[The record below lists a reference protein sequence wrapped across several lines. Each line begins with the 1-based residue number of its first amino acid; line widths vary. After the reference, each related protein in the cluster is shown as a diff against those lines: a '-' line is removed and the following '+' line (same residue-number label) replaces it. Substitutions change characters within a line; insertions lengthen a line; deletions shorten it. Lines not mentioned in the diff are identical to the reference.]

1 MAEISATI
9 KINDAFSAPLSKLAA
24 GLSKGQSGFSKLK
37 SALSG
42 DVFQGASKS
51 SNSMFK
57 SMTGGVVV
65 GNLISKGMGLARS
78 GISSMLGELNEAST
92 SWQTFEGN
100 MHQIGASNT
109 QIARAKSDMQ
119 KFAQQTIYSASDM
132 SSTYAQLAA
141 VGTKNTAKL
150 VKGFGGLA
158 AASDNPQQAMK
169 TLSEQATQ
177 MAAKPKV
184 QWQDFKLM
192 LEQTPAGISAV
203 AKTMGKSTTELIKNI
218 QDGKVKTQDF
228 LNAVAKT
235 GTNANFSKMAT
246 QYKTVGQAMDG
257 LKETLANKLQPQFD
271 KVSQV
276 GIKAV
281 SGITDKLAN
290 LNWDALG
297 NGILS
302 AISKVQPILANLG
315 NGFKQMFEGFNSS
328 GAGKSIADMFG
339 SIADAGKKLTSTLS
353 SGKGGNSFFK
363 QLGSLGGGALSSV
376 AQAISGVAN
385 AVGKM
390 DPGSLMALA
399 RAFIVLK
406 GGLKGIA
413 IMAIVKGLQQLNG
426 LSPGTIENIASALT
440 KLAYAFVILK
450 AVGKG
455 MQMLKGIHDAFSS
468 LSSMKTP
475 KMATPEVPQA
485 GGIAQSAGAY
495 LKLGAAL
502 LMVGG
507 AVVLAAAG
515 FKLLADAATQLAS
528 GGGAAIATFFGMVA
542 AIAALAAVV
551 VLLGPTMIGASVGFL
566 MFAAALLI
574 IGAAIFVA
582 SAGITMLATQL
593 PIISQYGLSASVGLL
608 ALAGAVAVFGVGALV
623 AAVGVVVLGAGLIV
637 LAAGLMIAAV
647 GALLFGVALTLIAA
661 MSLVAGAGLM
671 IMAVAMVM
679 IAPMTLIA
687 AVGMLMLAVAMVM
700 IAPMAMIAAVGMLM
714 LSMALILVGPMA
726 MVAAVGLIL
735 LSVALLLIG
744 PMSLIAAVGLL
755 LLGVALVLVMAMG
768 LVAAVGILLLGVGL
782 VLVSAMAMVAAVGLL
797 LMSVALMMIM
807 VTAMVSAVGLMLL
820 AVALMLVGPMA
831 MVAAVG
837 LILLA
842 SASMMLAAGLVAVA
856 AAAMMT
862 AAAIVA
868 VGAAV
873 MTMVSMFIMAG
884 SMMVSAITSA
894 MSRVVS
900 AVSSGIQAAVSAAR
914 GFAGALVGV
923 GRDLIQ
929 GLINGITSMI
939 GAAVSAVSKVASSVV
954 SAAKGLLH
962 IGSPS
967 RLFRQY
973 GRWVDQGLI
982 IGLNKDAGAAAD
994 ASANMAQ
1001 GVVDAASGM
1010 HPTIGAPEM
1019 DQFNTGDLLADGFDR
1034 AKDSAYDLIGAITG
1048 LNGRTANVGVLGSI
1062 TGNQNFNEKSI
1073 DGSSLATG
1081 SDAITPASILSS
1093 NSSTNNTNN
1102 DQSVIIQSGAITI
1115 NSSGNPEQDADALL
1129 DRLEEKIMEQA
1140 DKSLS

>member
-42 DVFQGASKS
+42 DAFQGASKS

-65 GNLISKGMGLARS
+65 GNLISKGMDLARS

-109 QIARAKSDMQ
+109 QIAKAKSDMQ

-228 LNAVAKT
+228 LDAVAKT

-315 NGFKQMFEGFNSS
+315 NGFKQMFDGFNSS
-328 GAGKSIADMFG
+328 GAGKSIVDMFD
-339 SIADAGKKLTSTLS
+339 SIADAGKKLTETLS
-353 SGKGGNSFFK
+353 KGKGGTSFFK
-363 QLGSLGGGALSSV
+363 QLGQLGGGALSSV
-376 AQAISGVAN
+376 AQAISGVAD

-390 DPGSLMALA
+390 DPSSLMALA
-399 RAFIVLK
+399 RAFIILK

-413 IMAIVKGLQQLNG
+413 IMTIVKGLQQLNG

-468 LSSMKTP
+468 LSGLKTP

-528 GGGAAIATFFGMVA
+528 GGGAAITTFFGMVA
-542 AIAALAAVV
+542 AIAALAVV
-551 VLLGPTMIGASVGFL
+551 VRLLGPAMIGASAGFL

-593 PIISQYGLSASVGLL
+593 PIISQYGLSAAVGLL

-687 AVGMLMLAVAMVM
+687 AVGMMLLAVAMVM

-726 MVAAVGLIL
+726 MVAAVGL
-735 LSVALLLIG
+735 
-744 PMSLIAAVGLL
+744 M
-755 LLGVALVLVMAMG
+755 
-768 LVAAVGILLLGVGL
+768 
-782 VLVSAMAMVAAVGLL
+782 
-797 LMSVALMMIM
+797 
-807 VTAMVSAVGLMLL
+807 
-820 AVALMLVGPMA
+820 
-831 MVAAVG
+831 
-837 LILLA
+837 LLA
-842 SASMMLAAGLVAVA
+842 SASMMLAAGLAAVA

-900 AVSSGIQAAVSAAR
+900 AVSNGIQTAVNAAR
-914 GFAGALVGV
+914 GFAGALVSV

-939 GAAVSAVSKVASSVV
+939 GAAVNAVSKVASSVV

-982 IGLNKDAGAAAD
+982 IGLNKDAGAAAN

-1019 DQFNTGDLLADGFDR
+1019 DQFNTGDLLADSFDR
-1034 AKDSAYDLIGAITG
+1034 AKDSIYDLVGAITG
-1048 LNGRTANVGVLGSI
+1048 LNGKTANVGVLGAI
-1062 TGNQNFNEKSI
+1062 TGNQNFDEKSI
-1073 DGSSLATG
+1073 SSSDLGTG
-1081 SDAITPASILSS
+1081 ADTITPASILSS
-1093 NSSTNNTNN
+1093 NSSTNTSSN
-1102 DQSVIIQSGAITI
+1102 QSVNIQSGAIVI
-1115 NSSGNPEQDADALL
+1115 NSSGNPEEDADALL

>member
-65 GNLISKGMGLARS
+65 GNLISKGMGLAASGVRS
-78 GISSMLGELNEAST
+78 MVGELNEAST

-100 MHQIGASNT
+100 MHQLGASNT

-141 VGTKNTAKL
+141 VGVKNTGKL

-276 GIKAV
+276 GIKAI

-302 AISKVQPILANLG
+302 TISKVQPILANLG

-390 DPGSLMALA
+390 DPSSLMALA

-468 LSSMKTP
+468 LSGLKTP

-485 GGIAQSAGAY
+485 GGITQSAGAY

-507 AVVLAAAG
+507 AVALTAAG

-542 AIAALAAVV
+542 AIAALAILVNF
-551 VLLGPTMIGASVGFL
+551 LGPAMIGASIGFI
-566 MFAAALLI
+566 MFAAALLM
-574 IGAAIFVA
+574 IGLAIGIA
-582 SAGITMLATQL
+582 SAGLALLATQL
-593 PIISQYGLSASVGLL
+593 PIISQYGGSAAGGLL
-608 ALAGAVAVFGVGALV
+608 QLAGAIVVFGLAAIVGAVGLIALGVALMVVAIGFTVAAVGAVLLGVGLIMVGVGALIAAVGILMLGVGLALVAAFAMV
-623 AAVGVVVLGAGLIV
+623 AAVGLLLMGVAIMLIAV
-637 LAAGLMIAAV
+637 SAMIAAV
-647 GALLFGVALTLIAA
+647 GLMLMSVALMLI
-661 MSLVAGAGLM
+661 
-671 IMAVAMVM
+671 MV
-679 IAPMTLIA
+679 T
-687 AVGMLMLAVAMVM
+687 
-700 IAPMAMIAAVGMLM
+700 AMIAAVGMLM

-726 MVAAVGLIL
+726 MVAAVGL
-735 LSVALLLIG
+735 
-744 PMSLIAAVGLL
+744 M
-755 LLGVALVLVMAMG
+755 
-768 LVAAVGILLLGVGL
+768 
-782 VLVSAMAMVAAVGLL
+782 
-797 LMSVALMMIM
+797 
-807 VTAMVSAVGLMLL
+807 
-820 AVALMLVGPMA
+820 
-831 MVAAVG
+831 
-837 LILLA
+837 LLA
-842 SASMMLAAGLVAVA
+842 SASMMLAAGLAAVA

-868 VGAAV
+868 IGAAV

-1034 AKDSAYDLIGAITG
+1034 AKDSVYDLIGAITG
-1048 LNGRTANVGVLGSI
+1048 LNGKTANVGVLGSI

-1081 SDAITPASILSS
+1081 SDAITPASVLSS

-1102 DQSVIIQSGAITI
+1102 DQSVTIQSGAITI

>member
-1 MAEISATI
+1 MAEISSTI

-42 DVFQGASKS
+42 DAFQGASKS

-65 GNLISKGMGLARS
+65 GNLISKGMDLARS
-78 GISSMLGELNEAST
+78 SISSMLGELNEAST

-100 MHQIGASNT
+100 MHQLGKSPAEIN
-109 QIARAKSDMQ
+109 RAKSEMQ

-141 VGTKNTAKL
+141 VGVKNTGKL

-218 QDGKVKTQDF
+218 QDGKVKTQYF

-257 LKETLANKLQPQFD
+257 LKETLANRLQPQFD

-302 AISKVQPILANLG
+302 AISKVQPVLANLG

-328 GAGKSIADMFG
+328 GAGKSIVDMFD
-339 SIADAGKKLTSTLS
+339 SIADAGKKLTATLS
-353 SGKGGNSFFK
+353 KGKGGNSFFK

-390 DPGSLMALA
+390 NPSSLMALA

-440 KLAYAFVILK
+440 KLAYAFIILK

-455 MQMLKGIHDAFSS
+455 MQMLKGIHDAFSR
-468 LSSMKTP
+468 LSGLKTP

-507 AVVLAAAG
+507 SIAAAAG
-515 FKLLADAATQLAS
+515 GFKLMADASSELAKS
-528 GGGAAIATFFGMVA
+528 GGAAIAVFFGMLGA
-542 AIAALAAVV
+542 FAALA
-551 VLLGPTMIGASVGFL
+551 VLAKVLGPSMLMGALGLVALGAALLLTGAGLKLVADASDQLASSGGAAIGVFFGMLAAVAALAILVKFLGSSMIGASLGFL
-566 MFAAALLI
+566 VFAGALVLI
-574 IGAAIFVA
+574 GIAIFIA
-582 SAGITMLATQL
+582 SAGMTLLATQL
-593 PIISQYGLSASVGLL
+593 PVISQYGLSAALGIL
-608 ALAGAVAVFGVGALV
+608 ALAGAIALFGIAAIIGAVGLIALGIALVVVAVGFTIAAIGAILLGVALIIVGVGAIVAAVGMMLLGIALALVAVFVLV
-623 AAVGVVVLGAGLIV
+623 AAVG
-637 LAAGLMIAAV
+637 MI
-647 GALLFGVALTLIAA
+647 
-661 MSLVAGAGLM
+661 
-671 IMAVAMVM
+671 
-679 IAPMTLIA
+679 
-687 AVGMLMLAVAMVM
+687 
-700 IAPMAMIAAVGMLM
+700 
-714 LSMALILVGPMA
+714 
-726 MVAAVGLIL
+726 
-735 LSVALLLIG
+735 
-744 PMSLIAAVGLL
+744 
-755 LLGVALVLVMAMG
+755 
-768 LVAAVGILLLGVGL
+768 LLGVGL
-782 VLVSAMAMVAAVGLL
+782 VLVAVAAMIGAVGLM
-797 LMSVALMMIM
+797 LMAVALMLIMASAMI
-807 VTAMVSAVGLMLL
+807 AAVGLMLL
-820 AVALMLVGPMA
+820 GVALILIGPMA
-831 MVAAVG
+831 LIAGVG
-837 LILLA
+837 LILLGVGA
-842 SASMMLAAGLVAVA
+842 MVAGAGLMLVA

-1034 AKDSAYDLIGAITG
+1034 ARDSVYDLIGAITG
-1048 LNGRTANVGVLGSI
+1048 LNGKTANVGVLGSI

-1081 SDAITPASILSS
+1081 SDTITPASVLSS
-1093 NSSTNNTNN
+1093 NSSTNTSNN
-1102 DQSVIIQSGAITI
+1102 QSVNIQSGAIVI
-1115 NSSGNPEQDADALL
+1115 NSSGNPEQDAETILEKLEQMIL
-1129 DRLEEKIMEQA
+1129 DQA
-1140 DKSLS
+1140 DRSLS

>member
-65 GNLISKGMGLARS
+65 GNLISKGMGLAASGVRS
-78 GISSMLGELNEAST
+78 MVGELNEAST

-100 MHQIGASNT
+100 MHQLGKSPAEIN
-109 QIARAKSDMQ
+109 RAKSEMQ

-141 VGTKNTAKL
+141 VGVKNTGKL

-276 GIKAV
+276 GIKAI

-390 DPGSLMALA
+390 DPSSLMALA

-468 LSSMKTP
+468 LSGLKTP

-542 AIAALAAVV
+542 AIAALAVVVRLLGPTMIGASAGFLMFAAAVVLAAAGFKLLADAATQLASGGGAAIATFFGMVAAIAALAVV
-551 VLLGPTMIGASVGFL
+551 VRLLGPTMIGASVGFL

-623 AAVGVVVLGAGLIV
+623 AAVGVILLGAGLIV

-726 MVAAVGLIL
+726 MVAAVGL
-735 LSVALLLIG
+735 
-744 PMSLIAAVGLL
+744 M
-755 LLGVALVLVMAMG
+755 
-768 LVAAVGILLLGVGL
+768 
-782 VLVSAMAMVAAVGLL
+782 
-797 LMSVALMMIM
+797 
-807 VTAMVSAVGLMLL
+807 
-820 AVALMLVGPMA
+820 
-831 MVAAVG
+831 
-837 LILLA
+837 LLA
-842 SASMMLAAGLVAVA
+842 SASMMLAAGLAAVA

-862 AAAIVA
+862 AAALVA
-868 VGAAV
+868 IGAAV

-1034 AKDSAYDLIGAITG
+1034 AKDSVYDLIGAITG
-1048 LNGRTANVGVLGSI
+1048 LNGKTANVGVLGSI

-1081 SDAITPASILSS
+1081 SDAITPASVLSS

-1102 DQSVIIQSGAITI
+1102 DQFVTIQSGAITI

>member
-9 KINDAFSAPLSKLAA
+9 KLNDAFSAPLSKLAA

-42 DVFQGASKS
+42 DAFQGASKS

-65 GNLISKGMGLARS
+65 GNLISKGMGLAKS

-109 QIARAKSDMQ
+109 QIAKAKSDMQ

-141 VGTKNTAKL
+141 VGVKNTGKL

-297 NGILS
+297 NGIIS
-302 AISKVQPILANLG
+302 AINKVQPILANLG
-315 NGFKQMFEGFNSS
+315 NGFKQMFDVFNSS
-328 GAGKSIADMFG
+328 GAGKSIVDMFD
-339 SIADAGKKLTSTLS
+339 SIADAGKKLTATLS
-353 SGKGGNSFFK
+353 KGKGGTSFFK
-363 QLGSLGGGALSSV
+363 QLGQLGGGALSSV
-376 AQAISGVAN
+376 AQAISGVAD

-390 DPGSLMALA
+390 DPSSLMALA

-468 LSSMKTP
+468 LSGLKTP
-475 KMATPEVPQA
+475 KMATPEIPQA

-515 FKLLADAATQLAS
+515 FKLLADAATQLAN

-542 AIAALAAVV
+542 AIAALAVV
-551 VLLGPTMIGASVGFL
+551 VRLLGPAMIGASVGFL

-582 SAGITMLATQL
+582 AAGITMLATQL
-593 PIISQYGLSASVGLL
+593 DY
-608 ALAGAVAVFGVGALV
+608 
-623 AAVGVVVLGAGLIV
+623 
-637 LAAGLMIAAV
+637 
-647 GALLFGVALTLIAA
+647 
-661 MSLVAGAGLM
+661 
-671 IMAVAMVM
+671 
-679 IAPMTLIA
+679 
-687 AVGMLMLAVAMVM
+687 
-700 IAPMAMIAAVGMLM
+700 
-714 LSMALILVGPMA
+714 
-726 MVAAVGLIL
+726 
-735 LSVALLLIG
+735 
-744 PMSLIAAVGLL
+744 
-755 LLGVALVLVMAMG
+755 
-768 LVAAVGILLLGVGL
+768 
-782 VLVSAMAMVAAVGLL
+782 
-797 LMSVALMMIM
+797 
-807 VTAMVSAVGLMLL
+807 
-820 AVALMLVGPMA
+820 
-831 MVAAVG
+831 
-837 LILLA
+837 
-842 SASMMLAAGLVAVA
+842 
-856 AAAMMT
+856 
-862 AAAIVA
+862 
-868 VGAAV
+868 
-873 MTMVSMFIMAG
+873 
-884 SMMVSAITSA
+884 
-894 MSRVVS
+894 
-900 AVSSGIQAAVSAAR
+900 
-914 GFAGALVGV
+914 
-923 GRDLIQ
+923 
-929 GLINGITSMI
+929 
-939 GAAVSAVSKVASSVV
+939 
-954 SAAKGLLH
+954 LH
-962 IGSPS
+962 
-967 RLFRQY
+967 
-973 GRWVDQGLI
+973 
-982 IGLNKDAGAAAD
+982 
-994 ASANMAQ
+994 
-1001 GVVDAASGM
+1001 
-1010 HPTIGAPEM
+1010 
-1019 DQFNTGDLLADGFDR
+1019 
-1034 AKDSAYDLIGAITG
+1034 
-1048 LNGRTANVGVLGSI
+1048 
-1062 TGNQNFNEKSI
+1062 
-1073 DGSSLATG
+1073 
-1081 SDAITPASILSS
+1081 
-1093 NSSTNNTNN
+1093 
-1102 DQSVIIQSGAITI
+1102 
-1115 NSSGNPEQDADALL
+1115 
-1129 DRLEEKIMEQA
+1129 
-1140 DKSLS
+1140 

>member
-1 MAEISATI
+1 MPEISATI
-9 KINDAFSAPLSKLAA
+9 RIVDAFSAPLSKLAA

-65 GNLISKGMGLARS
+65 GNLISKGMDLARS

-141 VGTKNTAKL
+141 VGTKNTAQL

-158 AASDNPQQAMK
+158 SAADNPQQAMK

-203 AKTMGKSTTELIKNI
+203 AKTMGESTTSLIKDI

-328 GAGKSIADMFG
+328 GAGKSIVDMFG
-339 SIADAGKKLTSTLS
+339 SIADAGKKLTATLS
-353 SGKGGNSFFK
+353 KGKGGNSFFK

-390 DPGSLMALA
+390 DPSSLMALA

-468 LSSMKTP
+468 LSGLKTP

-485 GGIAQSAGAY
+485 GGIAQSAGAF

-507 AVVLAAAG
+507 AVVLAAVG

-542 AIAALAAVV
+542 AIAALAVVV

-582 SAGITMLATQL
+582 TAGITLLATQL
-593 PIISQYGLSASVGLL
+593 PIISQYGLSAAGGLL

-623 AAVGVVVLGAGLIV
+623 AAVGVILLGAGLMV

-671 IMAVAMVM
+671 LMAVAMVM

-687 AVGMLMLAVAMVM
+687 AVGMMMLAVAMVM
-700 IAPMAMIAAVGMLM
+700 IAPMAMITAVGMLM

-726 MVAAVGLIL
+726 MVAAVGL
-735 LSVALLLIG
+735 
-744 PMSLIAAVGLL
+744 
-755 LLGVALVLVMAMG
+755 
-768 LVAAVGILLLGVGL
+768 
-782 VLVSAMAMVAAVGLL
+782 
-797 LMSVALMMIM
+797 
-807 VTAMVSAVGLMLL
+807 MLL
-820 AVALMLVGPMA
+820 AA
-831 MVAAVG
+831 
-837 LILLA
+837 
-842 SASMMLAAGLVAVA
+842 ASMMLAAGLAAVA

-868 VGAAV
+868 IGAAV

-1019 DQFNTGDLLADGFDR
+1019 DQFNTGNLLADGFDR
-1034 AKDSAYDLIGAITG
+1034 AKDSVYNLIGAITG
-1048 LNGRTANVGVLGSI
+1048 LNGKTANVGVLGSI

-1081 SDAITPASILSS
+1081 SDAITPASVLSS

-1102 DQSVIIQSGAITI
+1102 DQSVTIQSGAIVI
-1115 NSSGNPEQDADALL
+1115 NSSGNPEEDADALL

>member
-65 GNLISKGMGLARS
+65 GNLISKGMDLARS

-192 LEQTPAGISAV
+192 LEQTPAGISTV

-290 LNWDALG
+290 LNWDVLG
-297 NGILS
+297 NSILS
-302 AISKVQPILANLG
+302 AISKVQPVLANLG

-390 DPGSLMALA
+390 DPSSLMALA

-468 LSSMKTP
+468 LSGLKTP

-542 AIAALAAVV
+542 AIAALAVVV

-582 SAGITMLATQL
+582 AAGITLLATQL
-593 PIISQYGLSASVGLL
+593 PIISQYGLSAAGGLL

-623 AAVGVVVLGAGLIV
+623 AAVGVILLGAGLIV

-647 GALLFGVALTLIAA
+647 GALLFGVALILIAA

-687 AVGMLMLAVAMVM
+687 AVGMMMLAVAMVM

-726 MVAAVGLIL
+726 MVAAVGL
-735 LSVALLLIG
+735 
-744 PMSLIAAVGLL
+744 
-755 LLGVALVLVMAMG
+755 
-768 LVAAVGILLLGVGL
+768 
-782 VLVSAMAMVAAVGLL
+782 
-797 LMSVALMMIM
+797 
-807 VTAMVSAVGLMLL
+807 MLL
-820 AVALMLVGPMA
+820 AA
-831 MVAAVG
+831 
-837 LILLA
+837 
-842 SASMMLAAGLVAVA
+842 ASMMLAAGLAAVA

-1019 DQFNTGDLLADGFDR
+1019 DQFSTGDLLADGFDR
-1034 AKDSAYDLIGAITG
+1034 AKDSVYDLIGAITG
-1048 LNGRTANVGVLGSI
+1048 LNGKTANVGVLGSV

-1081 SDAITPASILSS
+1081 SDAITPASVLSS

-1102 DQSVIIQSGAITI
+1102 DQFVTIQSGAITI
-1115 NSSGNPEQDADALL
+1115 NSSGNPEK
-1129 DRLEEKIMEQA
+1129 RCRCFT
-1140 DKSLS
+1140 

>member
-42 DVFQGASKS
+42 DAFQGASKS

-65 GNLISKGMGLARS
+65 GNLINKGMDLARS

-100 MHQIGASNT
+100 MHQLGASNT
-109 QIARAKSDMQ
+109 QISRAKSDMQ

-218 QDGKVKTQDF
+218 QDGSVKTQDF

-328 GAGKSIADMFG
+328 GAGKSIVDMFD
-339 SIADAGKKLTSTLS
+339 SIADAGKKLTATLS
-353 SGKGGNSFFK
+353 KGKGGTSFFK
-363 QLGSLGGGALSSV
+363 QLGQLGGGALSSV
-376 AQAISGVAN
+376 AQAISGVAD

-390 DPGSLMALA
+390 DPSSLMALA

-468 LSSMKTP
+468 LGGLKTP

-502 LMVGG
+502 IMV
-507 AVVLAAAG
+507 
-515 FKLLADAATQLAS
+515 
-528 GGGAAIATFFGMVA
+528 GGAAIAIFFGMIA
-542 AIAALAAVV
+542 AIAALAVV
-551 VLLGPTMIGASVGFL
+551 VTLLGPAMIGASVGFL

-582 SAGITMLATQL
+582 AAGITMLATQL

-608 ALAGAVAVFGVGALV
+608 ALAGAVAVFGVGSLV
-623 AAVGVVVLGAGLIV
+623 AAVGVVLLGAGLIV

-671 IMAVAMVM
+671 IMAVAMIM

-714 LSMALILVGPMA
+714 LSMTLILVGPMA
-726 MVAAVGLIL
+726 MVAAVGL
-735 LSVALLLIG
+735 
-744 PMSLIAAVGLL
+744 
-755 LLGVALVLVMAMG
+755 
-768 LVAAVGILLLGVGL
+768 
-782 VLVSAMAMVAAVGLL
+782 
-797 LMSVALMMIM
+797 
-807 VTAMVSAVGLMLL
+807 MLL
-820 AVALMLVGPMA
+820 AA
-831 MVAAVG
+831 
-837 LILLA
+837 
-842 SASMMLAAGLVAVA
+842 ASMMLAAGLAAVA

-868 VGAAV
+868 IGAAV

-900 AVSSGIQAAVSAAR
+900 AVSSGIQAAVSAAK
-914 GFAGALVGV
+914 GFVGALVGV

-929 GLINGITSMI
+929 GLINGITSML
-939 GAAVSAVSKVASSVV
+939 GAAVNAVSKVASSVV
-954 SAAKGLLH
+954 NAAKGLLH

-1034 AKDSAYDLIGAITG
+1034 ATDSVYDLVGAITG
-1048 LNGRTANVGVLGSI
+1048 LNGKTANVGVLGSI
-1062 TGNQNFNEKSI
+1062 TGNQNFDEKSI
-1073 DGSSLATG
+1073 SSSDLGTG
-1081 SDAITPASILSS
+1081 TDTITPASVLSS
-1093 NSSTNNTNN
+1093 NSSTNTSNN
-1102 DQSVIIQSGAITI
+1102 QSVNIQSGAIVI
-1115 NSSGNPEQDADALL
+1115 NSSGNPEEDADALL

>member
-65 GNLISKGMGLARS
+65 GNLISKGMGLAASGVRS
-78 GISSMLGELNEAST
+78 MVGELNEAST

-100 MHQIGASNT
+100 MHQLGKSPAEIN
-109 QIARAKSDMQ
+109 RAKSEMQ

-141 VGTKNTAKL
+141 VGVKNTGKL

-390 DPGSLMALA
+390 DPSSLMALA

-468 LSSMKTP
+468 LSGLKTP

-551 VLLGPTMIGASVGFL
+551 SLLGPAMIGGSVGFL

-593 PIISQYGLSASVGLL
+593 PIISQYGLSAAGGLL

-623 AAVGVVVLGAGLIV
+623 AAVGVILLGAGLIV

-726 MVAAVGLIL
+726 MVAAVGL
-735 LSVALLLIG
+735 
-744 PMSLIAAVGLL
+744 M
-755 LLGVALVLVMAMG
+755 
-768 LVAAVGILLLGVGL
+768 
-782 VLVSAMAMVAAVGLL
+782 
-797 LMSVALMMIM
+797 
-807 VTAMVSAVGLMLL
+807 
-820 AVALMLVGPMA
+820 
-831 MVAAVG
+831 
-837 LILLA
+837 LLA
-842 SASMMLAAGLVAVA
+842 SASMMLAAGLAAVA

-1034 AKDSAYDLIGAITG
+1034 AKDSVYDLIGAITG
-1048 LNGRTANVGVLGSI
+1048 LNGKTANVGVLGSI

-1081 SDAITPASILSS
+1081 SDAITPASVLSS

-1102 DQSVIIQSGAITI
+1102 DQSVTIQSGAITI

>member
-65 GNLISKGMGLARS
+65 GNLISKGMDLARS

-302 AISKVQPILANLG
+302 AISKVQPVLANLG

-328 GAGKSIADMFG
+328 GAGKSIVDMFD
-339 SIADAGKKLTSTLS
+339 SIADAGKKLTATLS
-353 SGKGGNSFFK
+353 KGKGGNSFFK

-390 DPGSLMALA
+390 DPSSLMALA

-468 LSSMKTP
+468 LSGLKTP

-507 AVVLAAAG
+507 AVALTAAG

-542 AIAALAAVV
+542 AIAALAVVV

-582 SAGITMLATQL
+582 TAGITLLATQL
-593 PIISQYGLSASVGLL
+593 PIISQYGLSAAGGLL

-623 AAVGVVVLGAGLIV
+623 AAVGVVVLGVGLIV

-687 AVGMLMLAVAMVM
+687 AVGMMMLAVAMVM

-726 MVAAVGLIL
+726 MVAAVGL
-735 LSVALLLIG
+735 
-744 PMSLIAAVGLL
+744 M
-755 LLGVALVLVMAMG
+755 
-768 LVAAVGILLLGVGL
+768 
-782 VLVSAMAMVAAVGLL
+782 
-797 LMSVALMMIM
+797 
-807 VTAMVSAVGLMLL
+807 
-820 AVALMLVGPMA
+820 
-831 MVAAVG
+831 
-837 LILLA
+837 LLA
-842 SASMMLAAGLVAVA
+842 SASMMLAAGLAAVA

-1019 DQFNTGDLLADGFDR
+1019 GQFNTGDLLADGFDR
-1034 AKDSAYDLIGAITG
+1034 AKDSVYDLIGAITG
-1048 LNGRTANVGVLGSI
+1048 LNGKTANVGVLGSI

-1081 SDAITPASILSS
+1081 SDAITPASVLSS
-1093 NSSTNNTNN
+1093 NSSINNTNN
-1102 DQSVIIQSGAITI
+1102 DQSVTIQSGAITI

-1129 DRLEEKIMEQA
+1129 EKLEEKIMEQA

>member
-24 GLSKGQSGFSKLK
+24 GLSKGQSSFSKLK

-65 GNLISKGMGLARS
+65 GNLISKGMDLARS

-276 GIKAV
+276 GIKAI

-390 DPGSLMALA
+390 DPSSLMALA

-468 LSSMKTP
+468 LSGLKTP

-542 AIAALAAVV
+542 AIAALAVV
-551 VLLGPTMIGASVGFL
+551 VILLGPTMIGASVGFL

-582 SAGITMLATQL
+582 TAGITLLATQL
-593 PIISQYGLSASVGLL
+593 PIISQYGLSAAGGLL

-623 AAVGVVVLGAGLIV
+623 AAVGVILLGAGLIV

-726 MVAAVGLIL
+726 MVAAVGL
-735 LSVALLLIG
+735 
-744 PMSLIAAVGLL
+744 M
-755 LLGVALVLVMAMG
+755 
-768 LVAAVGILLLGVGL
+768 
-782 VLVSAMAMVAAVGLL
+782 
-797 LMSVALMMIM
+797 
-807 VTAMVSAVGLMLL
+807 
-820 AVALMLVGPMA
+820 
-831 MVAAVG
+831 
-837 LILLA
+837 LLA
-842 SASMMLAAGLVAVA
+842 SASMMLAAGLAAVA

-868 VGAAV
+868 IGAAV

-1019 DQFNTGDLLADGFDR
+1019 DQFNAGDLLADGFDR
-1034 AKDSAYDLIGAITG
+1034 AKDSVYDLIGAITG
-1048 LNGRTANVGVLGSI
+1048 LNGKTANVGVLGSI

-1081 SDAITPASILSS
+1081 SDAITPASVLSS

-1102 DQSVIIQSGAITI
+1102 DQFVTIQSGAITI

>member
-42 DVFQGASKS
+42 DAFQGASKS

-100 MHQIGASNT
+100 MHQLGASNT

-290 LNWDALG
+290 LNWDGLG

-302 AISKVQPILANLG
+302 AINKVQPILANLG
-315 NGFKQMFEGFNSS
+315 NGFKQMFDGFNSS
-328 GAGKSIADMFG
+328 GAGKSIADMFD
-339 SIADAGKKLTSTLS
+339 SIADAGKKLTATLS
-353 SGKGGNSFFK
+353 KGKGGTSFFK
-363 QLGSLGGGALSSV
+363 QLGQLGGGALSSV
-376 AQAISGVAN
+376 AQAISGVAD

-390 DPGSLMALA
+390 DPSSLMALA

-542 AIAALAAVV
+542 AIAVLAVV
-551 VLLGPTMIGASVGFL
+551 VRLLGPAMIGASVGFL

-582 SAGITMLATQL
+582 AAGITMLATQL

-623 AAVGVVVLGAGLIV
+623 AAVGVVLLGAGLIV

-661 MSLVAGAGLM
+661 TSLVAGAGLM

-726 MVAAVGLIL
+726 MVAAVGL
-735 LSVALLLIG
+735 
-744 PMSLIAAVGLL
+744 
-755 LLGVALVLVMAMG
+755 
-768 LVAAVGILLLGVGL
+768 
-782 VLVSAMAMVAAVGLL
+782 
-797 LMSVALMMIM
+797 
-807 VTAMVSAVGLMLL
+807 MLL
-820 AVALMLVGPMA
+820 AA
-831 MVAAVG
+831 
-837 LILLA
+837 
-842 SASMMLAAGLVAVA
+842 ASMMLAAGLAAVA

-1034 AKDSAYDLIGAITG
+1034 ATNSVYDLVGAITG
-1048 LNGRTANVGVLGSI
+1048 LNGKTANVGVLGSI
-1062 TGNQNFNEKSI
+1062 TGNQNFDEKSI
-1073 DGSSLATG
+1073 SSSDLGTG
-1081 SDAITPASILSS
+1081 TDTITPTSVLSS
-1093 NSSTNNTNN
+1093 NSSTNTSNN
-1102 DQSVIIQSGAITI
+1102 QSVNIQSGAIVI
-1115 NSSGNPEQDADALL
+1115 NSSGNPEEDADALL

>member
-51 SNSMFK
+51 SNSIFK

-65 GNLISKGMGLARS
+65 GNLISKGMGLAGS
-78 GISSMLGELNEAST
+78 GIRSMLGELNEAST

-100 MHQIGASNT
+100 MHQLGASDT

-141 VGTKNTAKL
+141 VGVKNTGKL

-192 LEQTPAGISAV
+192 LDQTPAGISAV

-276 GIKAV
+276 GIKAI

-390 DPGSLMALA
+390 DPSSLMALA

-426 LSPGTIENIASALT
+426 LSPGTIGNIASALT

-468 LSSMKTP
+468 LSGLKTP

-485 GGIAQSAGAY
+485 GGITQSAGAY

-507 AVVLAAAG
+507 AVALTAAG

-542 AIAALAAVV
+542 AIAALAILVNF
-551 VLLGPTMIGASVGFL
+551 LGPAMIGASIGFI
-566 MFAAALLI
+566 MFAAALLM
-574 IGAAIFVA
+574 IGLAIGIA
-582 SAGITMLATQL
+582 SAGLALLATQL
-593 PIISQYGLSASVGLL
+593 PIISQYGGSAAGGLL
-608 ALAGAVAVFGVGALV
+608 QLAGAIVVFGLAAIVGAVGLIALGVALMVVAIGFTVAAVGAVLLGVGLIMVGVGALIAAVGILMLGVGLALVAAFAMV
-623 AAVGVVVLGAGLIV
+623 AAVGLLLMGVAIMLIAV
-637 LAAGLMIAAV
+637 SAMIAAV
-647 GALLFGVALTLIAA
+647 GLMLMSVALMLI
-661 MSLVAGAGLM
+661 
-671 IMAVAMVM
+671 MV
-679 IAPMTLIA
+679 T
-687 AVGMLMLAVAMVM
+687 
-700 IAPMAMIAAVGMLM
+700 AMIVAVGMLM
-714 LSMALILVGPMA
+714 LSMALILVGPIA
-726 MVAAVGLIL
+726 M
-735 LSVALLLIG
+735 
-744 PMSLIAAVGLL
+744 IA
-755 LLGVALVLVMAMG
+755 
-768 LVAAVGILLLGVGL
+768 
-782 VLVSAMAMVAAVGLL
+782 
-797 LMSVALMMIM
+797 
-807 VTAMVSAVGLMLL
+807 AVGLMLL
-820 AVALMLVGPMA
+820 A
-831 MVAAVG
+831 
-837 LILLA
+837 
-842 SASMMLAAGLVAVA
+842 SASMLLAAGLAAVA

-868 VGAAV
+868 IGAAV

-1034 AKDSAYDLIGAITG
+1034 ARDSVYDLIGAITG
-1048 LNGRTANVGVLGSI
+1048 LNGKTANVGVLGSI

-1081 SDAITPASILSS
+1081 SDTITPASVLSS
-1093 NSSTNNTNN
+1093 NSSTNTSNN
-1102 DQSVIIQSGAITI
+1102 QSVNIQSGAIVI
-1115 NSSGNPEQDADALL
+1115 NSSGNPEEDADALL

>member
-42 DVFQGASKS
+42 DAFQGASKS

-65 GNLISKGMGLARS
+65 GNLISKGMGLATN
-78 GISSMLGELNEAST
+78 GIHSMISELNEAST

-100 MHQIGASNT
+100 MHQIGRSPA
-109 QIARAKSDMQ
+109 QIASAKKEMQ
-119 KFAQQTIYSASDM
+119 KFAQETIYSASDM

-290 LNWDALG
+290 LNWDGLG

-302 AISKVQPILANLG
+302 AINKVQPILANLG
-315 NGFKQMFEGFNSS
+315 NGFKQMFDGFNSS
-328 GAGKSIADMFG
+328 GAGKYIVDMFD
-339 SIADAGKKLTSTLS
+339 SIADAGKKLTATLS
-353 SGKGGNSFFK
+353 KGKGGTSFFK
-363 QLGSLGGGALSSV
+363 QLGQLGGGALSSV
-376 AQAISGVAN
+376 AQAISGVAD

-390 DPGSLMALA
+390 DPSSLMALA

-468 LSSMKTP
+468 LGGLKTP

-502 LMVGG
+502 IMVGG

-542 AIAALAAVV
+542 AIAALAVV
-551 VLLGPTMIGASVGFL
+551 VRLLGPAMIGASVGFL

-582 SAGITMLATQL
+582 AAGITMLATQL

-623 AAVGVVVLGAGLIV
+623 AAVGVVLLGAGLIV
-637 LAAGLMIAAV
+637 LATGLMIAAV

-671 IMAVAMVM
+671 IMAVAMIM

-726 MVAAVGLIL
+726 MVAAVGL
-735 LSVALLLIG
+735 
-744 PMSLIAAVGLL
+744 
-755 LLGVALVLVMAMG
+755 
-768 LVAAVGILLLGVGL
+768 
-782 VLVSAMAMVAAVGLL
+782 
-797 LMSVALMMIM
+797 
-807 VTAMVSAVGLMLL
+807 MLL
-820 AVALMLVGPMA
+820 AA
-831 MVAAVG
+831 
-837 LILLA
+837 
-842 SASMMLAAGLVAVA
+842 ASMMLAAGLAAVA

-868 VGAAV
+868 IGAAV

-1034 AKDSAYDLIGAITG
+1034 ATDSVYDLVGAITG
-1048 LNGRTANVGVLGSI
+1048 LNGKTANVGVLGSI
-1062 TGNQNFNEKSI
+1062 TGNQNFDEKSI
-1073 DGSSLATG
+1073 SSSDLETG
-1081 SDAITPASILSS
+1081 TDTITPASVLSS
-1093 NSSTNNTNN
+1093 NSSTNTSNN
-1102 DQSVIIQSGAITI
+1102 QSVNIQSGAIVI
-1115 NSSGNPEQDADALL
+1115 NSSGNPEEDADALL

>member
-57 SMTGGVVV
+57 SMAGGVVV
-65 GNLISKGMGLARS
+65 GNMISKGMGLAGS
-78 GISSMLGELNEAST
+78 GIRSMLGELNEAST

-100 MHQIGASNT
+100 MHQLGASNT

-141 VGTKNTAKL
+141 VGTKNTAQL

-158 AASDNPQQAMK
+158 SAADNPQQAMK

-276 GIKAV
+276 GIKAI

-339 SIADAGKKLTSTLS
+339 RIADAGKKLTSTLS

-385 AVGKM
+385 TVGKM
-390 DPGSLMALA
+390 DPSSLMALA

-468 LSSMKTP
+468 LSGLKTP

-542 AIAALAAVV
+542 AIAALAVVV

-593 PIISQYGLSASVGLL
+593 PIISQYGLSAAGGLL

-623 AAVGVVVLGAGLIV
+623 AAVGVILLGAGLIV

-726 MVAAVGLIL
+726 M
-735 LSVALLLIG
+735 
-744 PMSLIAAVGLL
+744 IAAVGL
-755 LLGVALVLVMAMG
+755 M
-768 LVAAVGILLLGVGL
+768 
-782 VLVSAMAMVAAVGLL
+782 
-797 LMSVALMMIM
+797 
-807 VTAMVSAVGLMLL
+807 
-820 AVALMLVGPMA
+820 
-831 MVAAVG
+831 
-837 LILLA
+837 LLA
-842 SASMMLAAGLVAVA
+842 SASMMLAAGLAAVA

-1034 AKDSAYDLIGAITG
+1034 AKDSVYDLIGAITG
-1048 LNGRTANVGVLGSI
+1048 LNGKTANVGVLGSI

-1081 SDAITPASILSS
+1081 SDAITPASVLSS

-1102 DQSVIIQSGAITI
+1102 DQSVTIQSGAIVI

>member
-65 GNLISKGMGLARS
+65 GNLISKGMGLAASGVRS
-78 GISSMLGELNEAST
+78 MVGELNEAST

-100 MHQIGASNT
+100 MHQLGKSPAEIN
-109 QIARAKSDMQ
+109 RAKSEMQ

-141 VGTKNTAKL
+141 VGVKNTGKL

-302 AISKVQPILANLG
+302 AISKVQPILTNLG

-542 AIAALAAVV
+542 AIAALAVVV

-582 SAGITMLATQL
+582 AAGITLLATQL
-593 PIISQYGLSASVGLL
+593 PIISQYGLSAAGGLL

-623 AAVGVVVLGAGLIV
+623 AAVGVILLGAGLIV

-687 AVGMLMLAVAMVM
+687 AVGMMMLAVAMVM

-726 MVAAVGLIL
+726 MVAAVGL
-735 LSVALLLIG
+735 
-744 PMSLIAAVGLL
+744 
-755 LLGVALVLVMAMG
+755 
-768 LVAAVGILLLGVGL
+768 
-782 VLVSAMAMVAAVGLL
+782 
-797 LMSVALMMIM
+797 
-807 VTAMVSAVGLMLL
+807 MLL
-820 AVALMLVGPMA
+820 AA
-831 MVAAVG
+831 
-837 LILLA
+837 
-842 SASMMLAAGLVAVA
+842 ASMMLAAGLAAVA

-1010 HPTIGAPEM
+1010 HPTIGTPEM

-1034 AKDSAYDLIGAITG
+1034 AKDSVYDLIGAITG
-1048 LNGRTANVGVLGSI
+1048 LNGKTANVGVLGSI

-1081 SDAITPASILSS
+1081 SDAITPASVLSS

-1102 DQSVIIQSGAITI
+1102 DQSVTIQSGAITI

-1140 DKSLS
+1140 DRSLS

>member
-42 DVFQGASKS
+42 DAFQGASKS

-218 QDGKVKTQDF
+218 QDGSVKTQDF

-290 LNWDALG
+290 LNWDGLG

-302 AISKVQPILANLG
+302 AINKVQPILANLG
-315 NGFKQMFEGFNSS
+315 NGFKQMFDGFNSS
-328 GAGKSIADMFG
+328 GAGKSIVGMFD
-339 SIADAGKKLTSTLS
+339 SIADAGKKLTGTLS
-353 SGKGGNSFFK
+353 KGKGGTSFFK
-363 QLGSLGGGALSSV
+363 QLGQLGGGALSTV
-376 AQAISGVAN
+376 AQAISGVAD

-390 DPGSLMALA
+390 DPSSLMALA

-468 LSSMKTP
+468 LSGLKTP
-475 KMATPEVPQA
+475 KMTTPEVPQA

-502 LMVGG
+502 IMVGG

-528 GGGAAIATFFGMVA
+528 GGGAAIAIFFGMIA
-542 AIAALAAVV
+542 AIAALAVV
-551 VLLGPTMIGASVGFL
+551 VTLLGPAMIGASVGFL

-582 SAGITMLATQL
+582 TAGITMLATQL

-623 AAVGVVVLGAGLIV
+623 AAVGVVLLGAGLIV

-671 IMAVAMVM
+671 IMAVAMIM

-726 MVAAVGLIL
+726 MVAAVGL
-735 LSVALLLIG
+735 
-744 PMSLIAAVGLL
+744 
-755 LLGVALVLVMAMG
+755 
-768 LVAAVGILLLGVGL
+768 
-782 VLVSAMAMVAAVGLL
+782 
-797 LMSVALMMIM
+797 
-807 VTAMVSAVGLMLL
+807 MLL
-820 AVALMLVGPMA
+820 AA
-831 MVAAVG
+831 
-837 LILLA
+837 
-842 SASMMLAAGLVAVA
+842 ASMMLAAGLAAVA

-1034 AKDSAYDLIGAITG
+1034 ATDSVYDLVGAITG
-1048 LNGRTANVGVLGSI
+1048 LNGKTANIGVLGSI
-1062 TGNQNFNEKSI
+1062 TGNQNFDEKSI
-1073 DGSSLATG
+1073 SS
-1081 SDAITPASILSS
+1081 SDLGTETDTITPASVLSP
-1093 NSSTNNTNN
+1093 NSSTNTSNN
-1102 DQSVIIQSGAITI
+1102 QSVNIQSGAIVI
-1115 NSSGNPEQDADALL
+1115 NSSGNPEEDADAL
-1129 DRLEEKIMEQA
+1129 
-1140 DKSLS
+1140 SL

>member
-42 DVFQGASKS
+42 DAFQGASKS

-203 AKTMGKSTTELIKNI
+203 AKTMGESTTQLIKDI

-328 GAGKSIADMFG
+328 GAGKSIVDMFD
-339 SIADAGKKLTSTLS
+339 SIADAGEKLTATLS
-353 SGKGGNSFFK
+353 KGKGGTSFFK
-363 QLGSLGGGALSSV
+363 QLGQLGGGALSSV
-376 AQAISGVAN
+376 AQAISGVAD

-390 DPGSLMALA
+390 DPSSLMALA

-468 LSSMKTP
+468 LGGLKTP

-502 LMVGG
+502 IMVGG

-542 AIAALAAVV
+542 AIAALAVV
-551 VLLGPTMIGASVGFL
+551 VRLLGPAMIGASAGFL

-582 SAGITMLATQL
+582 TAGITMLATQL
-593 PIISQYGLSASVGLL
+593 PIISQYGLSAAVGLL

-687 AVGMLMLAVAMVM
+687 AVGMMMLAIAMVM

-726 MVAAVGLIL
+726 MVAAVGL
-735 LSVALLLIG
+735 
-744 PMSLIAAVGLL
+744 M
-755 LLGVALVLVMAMG
+755 
-768 LVAAVGILLLGVGL
+768 
-782 VLVSAMAMVAAVGLL
+782 
-797 LMSVALMMIM
+797 
-807 VTAMVSAVGLMLL
+807 
-820 AVALMLVGPMA
+820 
-831 MVAAVG
+831 
-837 LILLA
+837 LLA
-842 SASMMLAAGLVAVA
+842 SASMMLAAGLAAVA

-1034 AKDSAYDLIGAITG
+1034 ATDSVYDLVGAITG
-1048 LNGRTANVGVLGSI
+1048 LNGKTANVGVLGSI
-1062 TGNQNFNEKSI
+1062 TGNQNFDEKSI
-1073 DGSSLATG
+1073 SSSDLGTG
-1081 SDAITPASILSS
+1081 TDTITPASVLSS
-1093 NSSTNNTNN
+1093 NSSTNTSNN
-1102 DQSVIIQSGAITI
+1102 QSVNIQSGAIVI
-1115 NSSGNPEQDADALL
+1115 NSSGNPEEDADALL
-1129 DRLEEKIMEQA
+1129 DKLEEKIMEQA

>member
-51 SNSMFK
+51 SNSIFK

-65 GNLISKGMGLARS
+65 GNLISKGMGLAAS
-78 GISSMLGELNEAST
+78 GIRSMVGELNEAST

-100 MHQIGASNT
+100 MHQLGKSPAEIN
-109 QIARAKSDMQ
+109 RAKSEMQ

-141 VGTKNTAKL
+141 VGVKNTGKL

-276 GIKAV
+276 GIKAI

-390 DPGSLMALA
+390 DPSSLMALA

-468 LSSMKTP
+468 LSGLKTP

-542 AIAALAAVV
+542 AIAALAVVV

-593 PIISQYGLSASVGLL
+593 PIISQYGLSAAGGLL

-623 AAVGVVVLGAGLIV
+623 AAVGVILLGAGLIV

-671 IMAVAMVM
+671 IIAVAMVM

-726 MVAAVGLIL
+726 MVAAVGL
-735 LSVALLLIG
+735 
-744 PMSLIAAVGLL
+744 M
-755 LLGVALVLVMAMG
+755 
-768 LVAAVGILLLGVGL
+768 
-782 VLVSAMAMVAAVGLL
+782 
-797 LMSVALMMIM
+797 
-807 VTAMVSAVGLMLL
+807 
-820 AVALMLVGPMA
+820 
-831 MVAAVG
+831 
-837 LILLA
+837 LLA
-842 SASMMLAAGLVAVA
+842 SASMMLAAGLAAVAV
-856 AAAMMT
+856 AAMMT

-1034 AKDSAYDLIGAITG
+1034 AKDSVYDLIGAITG
-1048 LNGRTANVGVLGSI
+1048 LNGKTANVGVLGSI

-1081 SDAITPASILSS
+1081 SDAITPASVLSS

-1102 DQSVIIQSGAITI
+1102 DQFVTIQSGAITI
-1115 NSSGNPEQDADALL
+1115 NSSGNPEEDADALL

-1140 DKSLS
+1140 NKSLS

>member
-42 DVFQGASKS
+42 DAFQGASKS

-100 MHQIGASNT
+100 MHQLGASDT

-141 VGTKNTAKL
+141 VGTKNTAQL

-158 AASDNPQQAMK
+158 SAADNPQQAMK

-203 AKTMGKSTTELIKNI
+203 AKTMGESTTQLIKDI

-328 GAGKSIADMFG
+328 GAGKSIVDMFD
-339 SIADAGKKLTSTLS
+339 SIADAGKKLTATLS
-353 SGKGGNSFFK
+353 KGKGGTSFFK
-363 QLGSLGGGALSSV
+363 QLGQLGGGALSSV
-376 AQAISGVAN
+376 AQAISGVAD

-390 DPGSLMALA
+390 DPSSLMALA

-468 LSSMKTP
+468 LGGLKTP

-502 LMVGG
+502 IMVGG

-542 AIAALAAVV
+542 AIAALAVV
-551 VLLGPTMIGASVGFL
+551 VRLLGPAMIGASVGFL

-582 SAGITMLATQL
+582 AAGITMLATQL

-623 AAVGVVVLGAGLIV
+623 AAVGVVLLGAGLIV

-671 IMAVAMVM
+671 IMAVAMIM

-726 MVAAVGLIL
+726 MVAAVGL
-735 LSVALLLIG
+735 
-744 PMSLIAAVGLL
+744 
-755 LLGVALVLVMAMG
+755 
-768 LVAAVGILLLGVGL
+768 
-782 VLVSAMAMVAAVGLL
+782 
-797 LMSVALMMIM
+797 
-807 VTAMVSAVGLMLL
+807 MLL
-820 AVALMLVGPMA
+820 AA
-831 MVAAVG
+831 
-837 LILLA
+837 
-842 SASMMLAAGLVAVA
+842 ASMMLAAGLAAVA

-1034 AKDSAYDLIGAITG
+1034 ATDSVYDLVGAITG
-1048 LNGRTANVGVLGSI
+1048 LNGKTANVGVLGSI
-1062 TGNQNFNEKSI
+1062 TGNQNFDEKSI
-1073 DGSSLATG
+1073 SSSDLGTG
-1081 SDAITPASILSS
+1081 TDTITPTSVLSS
-1093 NSSTNNTNN
+1093 NSSTNTSSN
-1102 DQSVIIQSGAITI
+1102 QSVNIQSGAIVI
-1115 NSSGNPEQDADALL
+1115 NSSGNPEKDADAIL
-1129 DRLEEKIMEQA
+1129 DRLEQKILDQA
-1140 DKSLS
+1140 NKSLS